1 MEWLKWWRGS
11 VTDPKFRWVARK
23 ASASLS
29 EVVTVWAALLEHGG
43 QASPRGSIESFDAAS
58 HDVLADLPDGHT
70 AAIVAAM
77 RAKGLHDGHAIA
89 RWDERQKRDDS
100 RERVNAFRQ
109 RQRDVKQSNERNEL
123 HDTRN
128 ALQAVTGGGV
138 TACNAQEERRG
149 EERRVEHASAC
160 EDAHAR
166 DPVSIPDRMR
176 DCPPA
181 YQAIVDRA
189 KVLWAG
195 KSDAFPRDLRA
206 AWGWDGKLTA
216 YWDEKKPQAFLD
228 ALEDLSAKERPE
240 WTVARYLVFVNTCD
254 RRLRVDA
261 ARTTPAAGREVPYK
275 PTRHDGPAVT
285 EADIEA
291 KRRWEQTI
299 KFA

>member
-1 MEWLKWWRGS
+1 MPWLRLWDDALDSIKVQGL
-11 VTDPKFRWVARK
+11 DPATYKTWVNV
-23 ASASLS
+23 LM
-29 EVVTVWAALLEHGG
+29 
-43 QASPRGSIESFDAAS
+43 AAS
-58 HDVLADLPDGHT
+58 RHRAGGELPPIATLAFWLRTDRPTVETHVTTLCEAGLIDRDGDIYQVHDWSHWQPPSDHSTGRSKARRAKKRQGAT
-70 AAIVAAM
+70 AA
-77 RAKGLHDGHAIA
+77 
-89 RWDERQKRDDS
+89 
-100 RERVNAFRQ
+100 
-109 RQRDVKQSNERNEL
+109 
-123 HDTRN
+123 T
-128 ALQAVTGGGV
+128 ALQRSCNGDATAVQRPRSDQIRSETDSE
-138 TACNAQEERRG
+138 TE
-149 EERRVEHASAC
+149 C

-166 DPVSIPDRMR
+166 DPVSIPDRIR

-181 YQAIVDRA
+181 YQAIIDRA